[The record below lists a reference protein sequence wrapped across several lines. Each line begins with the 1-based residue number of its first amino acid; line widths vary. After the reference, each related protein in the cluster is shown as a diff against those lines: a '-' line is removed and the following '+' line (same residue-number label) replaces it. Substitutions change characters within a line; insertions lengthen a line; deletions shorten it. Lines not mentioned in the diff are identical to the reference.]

1 MELDTPVEAKLFGE
15 ESSESSNYF
24 QFATTV
30 QIPDEVLPSSGAQKM
45 DMSEY
50 QVFDMEE
57 IEFHW
62 DYPDLNMD
70 TVFRPGIDTAFP
82 TSTLINFEMG
92 SVVRNPILIDDEE
105 DKISAPTT
113 PVSERRTENCRLPR
127 RHSLE
132 REYKT
137 FLIMLKESCLKD

>member
-1 MELDTPVEAKLFGE
+1 
-15 ESSESSNYF
+15 
-24 QFATTV
+24 
-30 QIPDEVLPSSGAQKM
+30 
-45 DMSEY
+45 
-50 QVFDMEE
+50 
-57 IEFHW
+57 
-62 DYPDLNMD
+62 MD